1 MIIEEKTIVGNVVG
15 ENFKTAKIFE
25 NRGIDFC
32 CGGNQSIADACKE
45 NDVDM
50 EALFNEL
57 HEAMLEFDPETDYIK
72 RLDPSELIDYII
84 KRHHSYVQEQIP
96 QISQLLEKIAD
107 VHGDAHPEVFTI
119 RDEFEKAVIALGS
132 HLIDEEQ
139 KLFPYIK
146 MMVELKKDGKSLNPA
161 DDFNLNLTLEG
172 LIDEHTA
179 EGDRFDRLSKLTNNF
194 AIPEDVCNTYVVSFK
209 SLKAFQD
216 DLHKHVHLENNLLY
230 PMAVKLEGNLRS

>member
-15 ENFKTAKIFE
+15 ENFKTAKVFE
-25 NRGIDFC
+25 SKGIDFC

-45 NDVDM
+45 NNADM
-50 EALFNEL
+50 ESLFKEL
-57 HEAMLEFDPETDYIK
+57 HEAMLEFDPETDFIK

-84 KRHHSYVQEQIP
+84 KRHHSFVLEQIP
-96 QISQLLEKIAD
+96 QLSQLLAKIAS
-107 VHGDAHPEVFTI
+107 VHGDAHPEVFMI
-119 RDEFEKAVIALGS
+119 RDEFEQAVIALSS

-146 MMVELKKDGKSLNPA
+146 MMVEMQKEGKSLNSNN
-161 DDFNLNLTLEG
+161 DFDLKKTLEG
-172 LIDEHTA
+172 LIDEHIA
-179 EGDRFDRLSKLTNNF
+179 EGNRFDGLSKLTNNF
-194 AIPEDVCNTYVVSFK
+194 AIPVDVCNTYVVSFK

-230 PMAVKLEGNLRS
+230 PMAVTLEENLRS